1 MKVSSFASLTRCD
14 GVIFGYFLWL
24 GGIQFCNASVCSRAE
39 RIWSIVY
46 VMWYNIIKLF
56 RSRQITQNCSHRSTF
71 KMGKQILIFFFFE
84 SLPFASTCTFLT
96 SRAANTIIKKREA
109 TASFPY
115 NLLSMRLAKGK
126 LHIYC
131 TRIALINLG
140 QIVVEHEK
148 THWIP
153 PVPIHPMISL

>member
-1 MKVSSFASLTRCD
+1 MKYCL
-14 GVIFGYFLWL
+14 
-24 GGIQFCNASVCSRAE
+24 CNVVQYYKAVPFETDNA
-39 RIWSIVY
+39 
-46 VMWYNIIKLF
+46 KLF
-56 RSRQITQNCSHRSTF
+56 PQKYVQDGQTNSN
-71 KMGKQILIFFFFE
+71 FFFFE

-148 THWIP
+148 TH
-153 PVPIHPMISL
+153 